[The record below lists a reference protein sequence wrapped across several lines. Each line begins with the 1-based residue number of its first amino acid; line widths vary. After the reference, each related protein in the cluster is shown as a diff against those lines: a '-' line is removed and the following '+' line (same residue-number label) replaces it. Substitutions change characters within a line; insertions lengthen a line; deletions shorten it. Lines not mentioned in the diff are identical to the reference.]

1 MVAVMVEL
9 WLWFVVVMVVVV
21 RAVCFVVF
29 VLELRYFLATLSY
42 EPIRLWNDGLQLQDR
57 GGISIGNC
65 AKYEITAYSHRYC
78 D

>member
-29 VLELRYFLATLSY
+29 ALKLRYFLATL
-42 EPIRLWNDGLQLQDR
+42 P
-57 GGISIGNC
+57 
-65 AKYEITAYSHRYC
+65 
-78 D
+78 